1 MNLGS
6 RVWQGVCREFTEARK
21 LLFIYVINEGFNKI
35 SRYRGSLFPVGISEI
50 KYKDTCEF

>member
-6 RVWQGVCREFTEARK
+6 RVWQGVCREFTEDRK
-21 LLFIYVINEGFNKI
+21 LLFIYDINEGFNKI

-50 KYKDTCEF
+50 KYKDTCQF